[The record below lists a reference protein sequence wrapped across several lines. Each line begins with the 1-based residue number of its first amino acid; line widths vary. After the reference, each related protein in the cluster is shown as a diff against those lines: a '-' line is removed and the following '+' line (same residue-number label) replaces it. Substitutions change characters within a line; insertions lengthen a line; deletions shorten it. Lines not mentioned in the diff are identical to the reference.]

1 MKISQRQFIEGLKV
15 PRKLQFGN
23 IEHIELRNR
32 IAYRKKIR
40 EEGVDCWQCGE
51 KMVYAGR
58 KGNILHWQCSCGERI
73 ETDRDGD
80 TEFLC

>member
-1 MKISQRQFIEGLKV
+1 MRVSQQQFIEGLKV

-23 IEHIELRNR
+23 VEHIELRNR

-40 EEGVDCWQCGE
+40 EEGMDCWQCGK
-51 KMVYAGR
+51 KMVCV
-58 KGNILHWQCSCGERI
+58 KMEGNILHWQCNCGEKL

>member
-1 MKISQRQFIEGLKV
+1 MRVSQQQFIEGLKV

-23 IEHIELRNR
+23 VEHIELRNR

-40 EEGVDCWQCGE
+40 EEGMDCWQCE
-51 KMVYAGR
+51 DKMVCVKTAG
-58 KGNILHWQCSCGERI
+58 NTLHWQCDCGERL

-80 TEFLC
+80 IEFVC